1 MFFPIIV
8 LYEPFHVCQL
18 TYELIKMFF
27 SPAKTFFI
35 PSFLSFTYFFTH
47 EYFFEVNDK
56 KNHLKKMFSLSLT
69 HQKNLYCLFVFTNRY
84 TKKNLDFFSLGS
96 THKKTTIYFFPKTI
110 K

>member
-1 MFFPIIV
+1 M
-8 LYEPFHVCQL
+8 C
-18 TYELIKMFF
+18 F

-35 PSFLSFTYFFTH
+35 PSLLSFTYFFTH

-69 HQKNLYCLFVFTNRY
+69 HQKNLKDIVFTNRY
-84 TKKNLDFFSLGS
+84 TKKNPDFFSLGS
-96 THKKTTIYFFPKTI
+96 THEKTTIYFFPKTI